1 MSALSDSSL
10 GLHPKPFVPEP
21 AAPGA
26 GGVAAVMV
34 TWNRK
39 GVLEGSIRAVCE
51 AATRAQLPVH
61 LIVVDNASADGS
73 GDHLEASWSPD
84 VQLRNE
90 TGRPESPRF
99 VMLEPA
105 ADRRPPDTRSG
116 GLASFTLVRNTE
128 NLGGCGGYLTGML
141 AARRIF
147 TGPAPKDAERMLW
160 LIDDDATVTP
170 DCLHRMLET
179 MRSDAGIGAVGSR
192 MADPADP
199 GSTLEGPVFFNC
211 KTGLLAPAPDEDPGR
226 DQPKAAPTDRVVEAD
241 LCAASCLL
249 VREAAAADAGLWDH
263 RYFINGDDAE
273 WCLRIKSK
281 GWRIVCDLD
290 AVHLHEPW
298 SAKVSPVRE
307 YYRRRNLFW
316 LWQRHLPEDRYRVLA
331 RDRLT
336 KYAGLGV
343 RQASR
348 RKRYESLLTHRAAAD
363 AMRSIGG
370 KLSIPPPQRCSMKAV
385 FDSLP
390 AHRKVALIVPGKHA
404 RALAEPWL
412 AGLAP
417 EQRERTVVLTPT
429 KIDHPRKIAYR
440 PGRLGVLKLHGKLI
454 GRRIGAVVV
463 FDGRC
468 DVPILLGKQTW
479 HADETSIAKGE
490 IGVEPGG
497 LRPIIGAT
505 AMAIPLLLR
514 AVTGRTSPPPPPE
527 LLDW

>member
-21 AAPGA
+21 AAPSA

-51 AATRAQLPVH
+51 AAARAQLPVH

-90 TGRPESPRF
+90 TDRPESPRF

-147 TGPAPKDAERMLW
+147 TGPAPEDAERMLW

-199 GSTLEGPVFFNC
+199 GSTLEGPVFFSR
-211 KTGLLAPAPDEDPGR
+211 KTGLLAPAPDDDLGR
-226 DQPKAAPTDRVVEAD
+226 DQPKATPTDRVVEAD

-316 LWQRHLPEDRYRVLA
+316 LWQRHLPRDRYRALA
-331 RDRLT
+331 RGRLL
-336 KYAGLGV
+336 KYAGLCV
-343 RQASR
+343 RQAAR
-348 RKRYESLLTHRAAAD
+348 RKRYESVLTRAAATD
-363 AMRSIGG
+363 AMRSKGG
-370 KLSIPPPQRCSMKAV
+370 KLAIPPPGRLDLEDALRR
-385 FDSLP
+385 LP
-390 AHRKVALIVPGKHA
+390 RGARVLLVVPGPKA
-404 RALAEPWL
+404 RKMAERWL
-412 AGLAP
+412 AQAP
-417 EQRERTVVLTPT
+417 KEMLERTIALTST
-429 KIDHPRKIAYR
+429 AIDHPRKLPT
-440 PGRLGVLKLHGKLI
+440 PGSKADLVRLHTALL
-454 GRRIGAVVV
+454 RRRVRVVVV

-468 DVPILLGKQTW
+468 ETPILIGRETW
-479 HADETSIAKGE
+479 RADERGATAF
-490 IGVEPGG
+490 EPGG
-497 LRPIIGAT
+497 ALVVLGAL
-505 AMAIPLLLR
+505 ACAIPLALR
-514 AVTGRTSPPPPPE
+514 AIFGRTSPPPPPE
-527 LLDW
+527 APGW